1 CFIHTGCSN
10 SGNTSKPPEM
20 SAAVSDYGQTAE
32 GPAKLYTLKNQTGMQ
47 VEVTNYGGIITRL
60 SVPDKNGQSAD
71 VVLGF
76 DNLQDYQNDHP
87 YFGAIIGRYGNRIA
101 KGKFTLDGQEYT
113 LAANNGPNTLHGGP
127 TGFHKHLWQA
137 TEIHREGYTGLE
149 LSRLSQDMEEG
160 YPGNLNVTVTYSL
173 TEDNLFDVE
182 YSAFTDKKTVI
193 NLTQHAYFNLS
204 GDFKNTIHDHEV
216 QILADHYLP
225 MNEESIPIGKM
236 EPVDDSPFDFRR
248 GKRVCMHI
256 DDDHQQL
263 KLGNGYD
270 HCWVLNGNHGDF
282 RKVAEAWQ
290 SGSGRRMEVFST
302 EPGIQLY
309 TGNYLNE
316 KEHGKIKFGRRSG
329 FCFETQH
336 FPDSPNQPGFPSVVL
351 HPGEQYY
358 SKTAFKFSVK

>member
-1 CFIHTGCSN
+1 
-10 SGNTSKPPEM
+10 
-20 SAAVSDYGQTAE
+20 A
-32 GPAKLYTLKNQTGMQ
+32 
-47 VEVTNYGGIITRL
+47 
-60 SVPDKNGQSAD
+60 
-71 VVLGF
+71 
-76 DNLQDYQNDHP
+76 
-87 YFGAIIGRYGNRIA
+87 NRIA
-101 KGKFTLDGQEYT
+101 GGIFRLDGMHYK
-113 LAANNGPNTLHGGP
+113 LARNIGNNHLHGG
-127 TGFHKHLWQA
+127 TKGFDKVVWKVNTNVNDKKASL
-137 TEIHREGYTGLE
+137 ILNY
-149 LSRLSQDMEEG
+149 LSPDMEEG

-225 MNEESIPIGKM
+225 MNEESIPIGKK
-236 EPVDDSPFDFRR
+236 ESVDDSPFDFRR
-248 GKRVCMHI
+248 GKRVGMHI

-290 SGSGRRMEVFST
+290 SGSGRRMEVYST
-302 EPGIQLY
+302 EPGMQLY

-336 FPDSPNQPGFPSVVL
+336 FPDSPNQHGFPSVVL
-351 HPGEQYY
+351 HPGERYY